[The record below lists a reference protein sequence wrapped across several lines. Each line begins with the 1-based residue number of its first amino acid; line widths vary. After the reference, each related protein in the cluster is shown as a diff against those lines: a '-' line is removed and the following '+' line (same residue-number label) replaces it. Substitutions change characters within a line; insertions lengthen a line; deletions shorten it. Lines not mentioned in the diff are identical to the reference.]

1 MTFKVGIIGVG
12 NMGEALLAGL
22 VHSGFNPSDICI
34 AVKREERGVEL
45 NKKYGVEVVSA
56 SIAAGSEVV
65 LLGVKPKDILD
76 LTSSIKSSLKPGSLV
91 ISVAAGK
98 TISSFETILGL
109 HAIARVMPNTPTMLG
124 KGMAGISYNSQVS
137 LQQKEVVRSLFASSG
152 KWVEVEESLQDA
164 VTATSGSGPAYFFAF
179 VEAMIEGGKK
189 LGLSEEV
196 ASTLAI
202 QTVVGAAEML
212 QNSGKSP
219 STLRENVTSPNGT
232 TFAALTNFAEG
243 GLSDLVANSMAA
255 AAKRSK
261 ELA

>member
-137 LQQKEVVRSLFASSG
+137 PQQKEVVRDRKSTRLNSSH
-152 KWVEVEESLQDA
+152 
-164 VTATSGSGPAYFFAF
+164 T
-179 VEAMIEGGKK
+179 
-189 LGLSEEV
+189 
-196 ASTLAI
+196 
-202 QTVVGAAEML
+202 
-212 QNSGKSP
+212 
-219 STLRENVTSPNGT
+219 
-232 TFAALTNFAEG
+232 
-243 GLSDLVANSMAA
+243 
-255 AAKRSK
+255 
-261 ELA
+261 

>member
-1 MTFKVGIIGVG
+1 
-12 NMGEALLAGL
+12 
-22 VHSGFNPSDICI
+22 
-34 AVKREERGVEL
+34 
-45 NKKYGVEVVSA
+45 
-56 SIAAGSEVV
+56 
-65 LLGVKPKDILD
+65 
-76 LTSSIKSSLKPGSLV
+76 
-91 ISVAAGK
+91 
-98 TISSFETILGL
+98 
-109 HAIARVMPNTPTMLG
+109 
-124 KGMAGISYNSQVS
+124 
-137 LQQKEVVRSLFASSG
+137 
-152 KWVEVEESLQDA
+152 
-164 VTATSGSGPAYFFAF
+164 
-179 VEAMIEGGKK
+179 MIEGGKK